1 MRTAASS
8 LALLAV
14 PIAGVVKSDKPAM
27 LPKMIS
33 FQLIRFIIDLL
44 FDDNLIEALLLG
56 EWVNEARETAFLE
69 DRSVN
74 AWFYGA

>member
-1 MRTAASS
+1 MKSS
-8 LALLAV
+8 SNHL
-14 PIAGVVKSDKPAM
+14 
-27 LPKMIS
+27 KM
-33 FQLIRFIIDLL
+33 
-44 FDDNLIEALLLG
+44 ALLLG

>member
-1 MRTAASS
+1 MSGEGTGVDRLTKDLWIQRLRVVLQRTSAQPFT
-8 LALLAV
+8 L
-14 PIAGVVKSDKPAM
+14 
-27 LPKMIS
+27 
-33 FQLIRFIIDLL
+33 R
-44 FDDNLIEALLLG
+44 ALLLG